1 MLCTQTWREKQRLC
15 DAVLPT
21 IADQVNDSSSA
32 SVPILSD
39 ECKQMNDGA
48 KWLLSDFTLFSM
60 AEKTLP
66 AMDLAKLKSC
76 VGVRPLALLLCL
88 CTASLHYFLSLPALR
103 LCCGLWLCRCAA
115 LRVALRLWLCRCTE

>member
-88 CTASLHYFLSLPALR
+88 CTASLHYFPVSACTESLLWSLALSL
-103 LCCGLWLCRCAA
+103 
-115 LRVALRLWLCRCTE
+115 RCTACCIASLALSLY